1 MHTWNDCILASL
13 KKWIKLPC
21 QPVGGL
27 ENDLKIAVLFQ
38 RASVS
43 SIQSLVEMLQEL
55 GHLEPRTKHCHK
67 CNHPRWSFHD
77 TATSH
82 HNSAKPQTLRIGM
95 RSATNCTS
103 EKSVKSGVSR
113 FQYSWDQDVLI
124 PFAGHRWHTFSPF
137 QWVFCANFHNFLWN
151 DQSPLSSA
159 HWKRNLCRVSGWPA
173 FRKASPSRFWPK
185 WPSSG

>member
-67 CNHPRWSFHD
+67 CNHPR
-77 TATSH
+77 
-82 HNSAKPQTLRIGM
+82 
-95 RSATNCTS
+95 
-103 EKSVKSGVSR
+103 
-113 FQYSWDQDVLI
+113 
-124 PFAGHRWHTFSPF
+124 
-137 QWVFCANFHNFLWN
+137 
-151 DQSPLSSA
+151 
-159 HWKRNLCRVSGWPA
+159 
-173 FRKASPSRFWPK
+173 
-185 WPSSG
+185 